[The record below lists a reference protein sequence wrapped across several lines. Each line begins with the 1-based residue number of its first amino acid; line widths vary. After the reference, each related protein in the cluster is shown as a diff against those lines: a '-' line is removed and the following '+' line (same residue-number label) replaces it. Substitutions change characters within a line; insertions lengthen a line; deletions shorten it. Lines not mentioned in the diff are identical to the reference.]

1 MKRHVIAIVGGAV
14 AGSEAAALCAER
26 GALVVVFEQGPKPYG
41 KIEDGLPRWHV
52 KLREKEFRRIDANLT
67 HPDIRFVPLTKIGRD
82 IAFETLRE
90 LGFGAIILANGAWRD
105 RPLPIEG
112 IDRFVGKGLV
122 YQNPFVHWFNHAHEP
137 GYEGPVYETPEGAVV
152 IGGGLA
158 SIDVAKILS
167 LSTHARAIRAA
178 GLDVDLEELEQKGI
192 DRWCAAHGVDV
203 EALGVEPPTLYY
215 RRRMEDMPLAS
226 PPPDATE
233 AQLEKTRRVRVKVM
247 TRVMERYRVR
257 LQTLR
262 SPLEAIAEGDR
273 LVGMR
278 FQVTEVVDGRLRP
291 VPGQTEDVFAPLF
304 VSSIGSVP
312 EPLPGIPTKG
322 ELYDFANWETGEIRG
337 LPGVFG
343 LGNVLTGQGNIRDSR
358 INAQEIARGVLEGLV
373 SPEEVD
379 ASLEQAHAVMR
390 RRAEPVVAA
399 ALATPEVEDEGIDAF
414 VHRRW
419 AEIGYPGDYPSW
431 IAAQTQNG

>member
-1 MKRHVIAIVGGAV
+1 MKRHVIAVVGGAV
-14 AGSEAAALCAER
+14 AGSEAAALCAAR
-26 GALVVVFEQGPKPYG
+26 GALVVVFEQGPRPYG
-41 KIEDGLPRWHV
+41 KIEGGLPRWHA
-52 KLREKEFRRIDANLT
+52 KLREKEFRRIDANLS
-67 HPDIRFVPLTKIGRD
+67 HPNVRFVPCTKIGED
-82 IAFETLRE
+82 LSFEELRG
-90 LGFGAIILANGAWRD
+90 LGFGAVILANGAWRD
-105 RPLPIEG
+105 RPLPIDG

-122 YQNPFVHWFNHAHEP
+122 YQNPFVYWFNHGHEP

-178 GLDVDLEELEQKGI
+178 GRNVELDELEQGGI
-192 DRWCAAHGVDV
+192 GRWCAAHGVDLDT
-203 EALGVEPPTLYY
+203 LGVDPPTLYY

-233 AQLEKTRRVRVKVM
+233 EQLEKTRQVRVKVM
-247 TRVMERYRVR
+247 RRVMERYRVR

-262 SPLEAIAEGDR
+262 SPIEAIAEGER

-278 FQVTEVVDGRLRP
+278 FQVTEVVDGRVRP
-291 VPGQTEDVFAPLF
+291 VEGETEEVYAPLF
-304 VSSIGSVP
+304 VSSIGSIP
-312 EPLPGIPTKG
+312 EPLPGIPMKG

-358 INAQEIARGVLEGLV
+358 LNAQEIARGVLEGFLT
-373 SPEEVD
+373 PEEVD
-379 ASLEQAHAVMR
+379 ASLDQAHAAMR
-390 RRAEPVVAA
+390 ARAEPVVAA
-399 ALATPEVEDEGIDAF
+399 ALATPEVDDTAIDAY

-419 AEIGYPGDYPSW
+419 EQVGYPGDYAVW
-431 IAAQTQNG
+431 IAAQADR